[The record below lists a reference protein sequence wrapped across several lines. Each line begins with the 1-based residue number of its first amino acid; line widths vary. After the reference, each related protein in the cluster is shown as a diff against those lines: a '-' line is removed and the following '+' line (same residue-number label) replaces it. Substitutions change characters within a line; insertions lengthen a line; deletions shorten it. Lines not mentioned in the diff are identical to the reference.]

1 MPTLAAGARDGARVG
16 AEVLC
21 GTDGKTLIIAAGSGE
36 DPDNDRICTRP
47 TAIDLDGDGKL
58 DIVSGNFRG
67 TFAVFAGEGK
77 VRFAPKSTL
86 LTADGAP
93 LSVDYHSDGVRLGVL
108 PEVTM
113 GHRRTV
119 P

>member
-1 MPTLAAGARDGARVG
+1 LAAGARDGARVG